1 MPILQ
6 KAAENSADQIL
17 SFAAEGKKI
26 TMVDICKDF
35 TFDVAWRQIIGLK
48 LNDDE
53 SEEFRQAVSNWL
65 SIFSNYLNFFLPKFI
80 FKRTKGYKSKKYL
93 DSVIES
99 KIELLEKHGPDG
111 SALSAMVFNTDDEEG
126 NSQKRHLTREQVID
140 NTGLLIIAG
149 TETSS
154 NTLTNAMQILGMHPD
169 AWHKIA
175 EEQRQL
181 VSRHGKALTK
191 EQIDKECPYLE
202 AVIKEVMR
210 LIPISAG

>member
-1 MPILQ
+1 
-6 KAAENSADQIL
+6 
-17 SFAAEGKKI
+17 
-26 TMVDICKDF
+26 
-35 TFDVAWRQIIGLK
+35 
-48 LNDDE
+48 
-53 SEEFRQAVSNWL
+53 
-65 SIFSNYLNFFLPKFI
+65 
-80 FKRTKGYKSKKYL
+80 
-93 DSVIES
+93 
-99 KIELLEKHGPDG
+99 
-111 SALSAMVFNTDDEEG
+111 MVFNTDDEEG

-181 VSRHGKALTK
+181 VSCHGKALTK